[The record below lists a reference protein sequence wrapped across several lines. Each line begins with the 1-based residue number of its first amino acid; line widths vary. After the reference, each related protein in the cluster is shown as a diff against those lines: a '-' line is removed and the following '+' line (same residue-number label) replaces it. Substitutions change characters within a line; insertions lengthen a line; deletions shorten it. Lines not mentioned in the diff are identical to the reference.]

1 MLSNEIHV
9 NVFLMEL
16 NINMI
21 QKYMKDE
28 GDIEN
33 NSLNHKSLS
42 TRHDISAHFSF
53 VQKLY
58 PKEGN
63 MRREGDI
70 FSFNAEFTHDK
81 RLME

>member
-1 MLSNEIHV
+1 MFCETDV

-16 NINMI
+16 NLI
-21 QKYMKDE
+21 QEHRKDE
-28 GDIEN
+28 GEIEN
-33 NSLNHKSLS
+33 KSLNHKFLT
-42 TRHDISAHFSF
+42 TRYGVPAHFCF
-53 VQKLY
+53 IRKLY